1 MRSWGD
7 DASSRSQVMKE
18 GSCCA
23 VMNSICENV
32 SAGPAMDQKQFGAG
46 GRRPHRMRGVL
57 LSFNEGDAGRTDVRL
72 CAEQP
77 LVSPD
82 IPMVR

>member
-1 MRSWGD
+1 
-7 DASSRSQVMKE
+7 
-18 GSCCA
+18 
-23 VMNSICENV
+23 
-32 SAGPAMDQKQFGAG
+32 MDQKQFGAG

-82 IPMVR
+82 IPMVRRSLSREHENAERDVGTYEQQPPKTRNTIKE